1 MGREPHE
8 TPTRNVVGG
17 RTWKAPCHPLQ
28 RRHLPLSQA
37 PWSPVPPSR
46 ASAPRAAW
54 PRTGA
59 SSAVRAL
66 AQQRHISPDA
76 WSFPICPAQELRATA
91 PGFCSPGGSRALLGE
106 KAFLSA
112 WLPLLSLLPSGG
124 ESQRFSVFPAGCA
137 ALLPALRVPGNKVV
151 VWHKGWGCGG
161 PARTLPCRALPWR
174 CFHGH
179 KLPKPSLNCPG
190 LRPCSQWSG
199 TEMLWSVTAAIMVTH
214 LIVLDRESCRAWAS
228 LQKSPALL

>member
-1 MGREPHE
+1 MLGPGQEL
-8 TPTRNVVGG
+8 
-17 RTWKAPCHPLQ
+17 PLQ
-28 RRHLPLSQA
+28 RELWHSRDTSLLMLGHFHLPS
-37 PWSPVPPSR
+37 
-46 ASAPRAAW
+46 
-54 PRTGA
+54 TGA
-59 SSAVRAL
+59 ES
-66 AQQRHISPDA
+66 D
-76 WSFPICPAQELRATA
+76 CPRILL
-91 PGFCSPGGSRALLGE
+91 PGGSRALLGE

-151 VWHKGWGCGG
+151 VRHKGWGCGG

-179 KLPKPSLNCPG
+179 KLPKPSLNRPG

-214 LIVLDRESCRAWAS
+214 LIVLDRESCGAWAS